1 MAIFGAHLKP
11 TMSKFLPCLLLLYS
25 HLSVSAQIPN
35 AGFEDWVD
43 HDGHLDPVGWYTY
56 NNAYN
61 VINVF
66 PESPGAYGNNC
77 AVAVT
82 SSWNNDIG
90 SGAVVGAIFLD
101 AGSPGLPIEG
111 MPYEERPYSLNGYFQ
126 YNCIIG
132 DTGEIEVGLSR
143 WNNITF
149 ESEMIAEGSIIFGGS
164 INNWQAFSI
173 PLTYASGELPDTAW
187 IAIRSS
193 RGLLLDYVNG
203 GWVNI
208 GSSLRIDN
216 LEFAGYA
223 NIQDPIANYVINIYP
238 ALATDMLNITAID
251 NGNLTIYDTTGR
263 IVLERR
269 MSIGVQVLNI
279 ASFKS
284 GLYICHFKSSTGG
297 YEAIGRWMK
306 Y

>member
-1 MAIFGAHLKP
+1 
-11 TMSKFLPCLLLLYS
+11 MSKFLPCLVLLYS

-111 MPYEERPYSLNGYFQ
+111 MPYEGRPYSLNGYWQ
-126 YNCIIG
+126 YNSIPG
-132 DTGEIEVGLSR
+132 DTGEVIVRLSK
-143 WNNITF
+143 WNSILS
-149 ESEMIAEGSIIFGGS
+149 ESEIIAEGSIVFSGS
-164 INNWQAFSI
+164 LSNWQAFSI
-173 PLTYASGELPDTAW
+173 PLIYADVELPDTAW
-187 IAIRSS
+187 VMIKSS
-193 RGLLLDYVNG
+193 RGLLPGFINV
-203 GWVNI
+203 
-208 GSSLRIDN
+208 GSSLKIDN
-216 LEFAGYA
+216 LEFDGYA
-223 NIQDPIANYVINIYP
+223 NIQDPYANNEINIYP
-238 ALATDMLNITAID
+238 TIAKDIISVTATDSGI
-251 NGNLTIYDTTGR
+251 LTIYDATGR
-263 IVLERR
+263 IVLESS
-269 MSIGVQVLNI
+269 MSTGVHIFNI

-284 GLYICHFKSSTGG
+284 GLYICRLQRSARGF
-297 YEAIGRWMK
+297 EAIGRWMK